1 MEREREMTN
10 KELGE
15 TLNYS
20 LEMAFGAGKILLG
33 FQKRL
38 DKLKISY
45 KDAQGMVSN
54 ADISSE
60 NYIINKIKKK
70 FPDHEILAEESAF
83 KKFGGGKSSYTEF
96 RKIPWC
102 WSIDPL
108 DGTNNYLNKFDY
120 YAVCISLLHY
130 GDPIIGVVYRPSTS
144 ECFFSIKGQ
153 GAKYATEIKNLKNM
167 RVSKIKKLAGKKVL
181 KNSLL
186 VTGFSSEKG
195 IMKKKELKQFQV
207 LMQKSRGIRR
217 LGSAALDMCMV
228 SRGIFDGF
236 WESGL
241 APWDVSASSIICQ
254 EVGVIVSDYKGEDFH
269 PFQKNILA
277 ARRPIYGQLQVYLA

>member
-1 MEREREMTN
+1 MTN
-10 KELGE
+10 KELKE
-15 TLNYS
+15 TLNFS
-20 LEMAFGAGKILLG
+20 LEMAFGAGKILTG
-33 FQKRL
+33 FQKKL
-38 DKLKISY
+38 DKLKVSY

-60 NYIINKIKKK
+60 EFIIKKINKR
-70 FPDHEILAEESAF
+70 FPGHEILAEESAF
-83 KKFGGGKSSYTEF
+83 KKYGGGKSSYKEF

-102 WSIDPL
+102 WCIDPL
-108 DGTNNYLNKFDY
+108 DGTNNFLNNFDY

-130 GDPIIGVVYRPSTS
+130 GDPVLGVVYRPSTK
-144 ECFFSIKGQ
+144 ECYFSIKGQ
-153 GAKYATEIKNLKNM
+153 GAKYAFEIKNLKDMKVKSIN
-167 RVSKIKKLAGKKVL
+167 KISSKKLL

-195 IMKKKELKQFQV
+195 IIKRKEFQQFQT
-207 LMQKSRGIRR
+207 LMKNSRGIRR

-254 EVGVIVSDYKGEDFH
+254 EAGVYVANYKGEAFH
-269 PFQKNILA
+269 PFQKNILV
-277 ARRPIYGQLQVYLA
+277 ARKSIFNQIQGHLIS